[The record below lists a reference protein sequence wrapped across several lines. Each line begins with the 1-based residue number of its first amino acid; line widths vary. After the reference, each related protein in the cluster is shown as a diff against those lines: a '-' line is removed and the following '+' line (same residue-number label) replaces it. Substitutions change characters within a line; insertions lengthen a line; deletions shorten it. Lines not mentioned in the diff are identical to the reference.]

1 MTKTH
6 GHRRPKDP
14 SVGGKRSAM
23 SATEDPGPELP
34 KGLQEDESDQSE
46 YRAAATTF
54 LEGGI
59 AAISSAAKS
68 LPNGP
73 GVYRMLDRAG
83 DALYVGKARDLQK
96 RVTTY
101 TQIPRLPRRLQRMVA
116 QTVSLEVVRT
126 NTEVEA
132 LLLES
137 NLIKRLRPRYNVL
150 LRDDKSF
157 PYILITGDHPVPQIT
172 KHRGAQNREGDYY
185 GPFASAG
192 AVNRTITALER
203 AFLLRSCSDSVFASR
218 SRPCLM
224 YQIKRCSAP
233 CVDRVSQEDY
243 RSLVEQARSFL
254 TGQSTEIRQ
263 RLSEAMEEASENLD
277 FESAATY
284 RDRIRSLAHI
294 QAHQDINVEGVE
306 NADIVAAFQQAGQTC
321 IQVFFFRAGRN
332 YGNRAYYPGHDK
344 SLDAEAVLTAFVS
357 QFYENKPVPRQL
369 LVSHPLA
376 QEALIAE
383 ALSLNA
389 GHRIEILT
397 PRRGAKKK
405 LVDNAKRNA
414 EESLARRLAEN
425 NSQRRLLESMAEIFG
440 LDAPPTRIEVYDNSH
455 IQGSNPYGAM
465 IVAGPDG
472 FIKNAYRKFKIKGA
486 AVQDGATES
495 RPAVPPD
502 AHPSASLPEDGET
515 PSQGGDDYAMMREVL
530 TRRLSRAVKEDP
542 EREGGQ
548 WPDLILLDGGRGQL
562 SVGLAVLAELGLDDV
577 PIAAVAKGPDRNA
590 GRERIFLP
598 DTAPLL
604 LEARN
609 PVLYYIQR
617 LRDEAHRFAI
627 GTHRAGR
634 TKGRLRSTLDDIP
647 GIGAKR
653 KRALLHHFG
662 SASAVARAGLRDLE
676 SVDGISRTIAR
687 LVYEHFNSSS

>member
-1 MTKTH
+1 
-6 GHRRPKDP
+6 
-14 SVGGKRSAM
+14 M
-23 SATEDPGPELP
+23 SATEDPGPDLP
-34 KGLQEDESDQSE
+34 RGLREDESEQSE
-46 YRAAATTF
+46 YKAGAATS
-54 LEGGI
+54 LESGI
-59 AAISSAAKS
+59 AAIASTAKT

-73 GVYRMLDRAG
+73 GVYRMLDEAG
-83 DALYVGKARDLQK
+83 EALYVGKARDLQK
-96 RVTTY
+96 RVSTY

-157 PYILITGDHPVPQIT
+157 PYILITGDHAVPQIT
-172 KHRGAQNREGDYY
+172 KHRGAQSREGDYY

-203 AFLLRSCSDSVFASR
+203 AFLLRSCSDAVFASR

-233 CVDRVSQEDY
+233 CVDRISAEDY
-243 RSLVEQARSFL
+243 RSLVAQARSFL

-263 RLSEAMEEASENLD
+263 RLSRAMEEASESLD

-321 IQVFFFRAGRN
+321 IQIFFFRAGRN

-344 SLDAEAVLTAFVS
+344 SLDAGAVLTAFVS
-357 QFYENKPVPRQL
+357 QFYENKPVPKQL
-369 LVSHPLA
+369 LTSHPLT

-389 GHRIEILT
+389 GHKVEILT
-397 PRRGAKKK
+397 PQRGGKKK

-414 EESLARRLAEN
+414 EESLARRLAES

-440 LDAPPTRIEVYDNSH
+440 LDAPPARIEVYDNSH
-455 IQGSNPYGAM
+455 TQGSNAYGAM

-472 FIKNAYRKFKIKGA
+472 FIKNAYRKFRIKGKA
-486 AVQDGATES
+486 E
-495 RPAVPPD
+495 PD
-502 AHPSASLPEDGET
+502 TAPGT
-515 PSQGGDDYAMMREVL
+515 PSETRTDSDPTVLVTEDTDEVPRGGDDYAMMREVL
-530 TRRLSRAVKEDP
+530 TRRLSRALKEDP
-542 EREGGQ
+542 EQESGQ

-562 SVGLAVLAELGLDDV
+562 SIGLEVLAELGLDDL

-598 DTAPLL
+598 DAPPLL
-604 LEARN
+604 LEPRD

-662 SASAVARAGLRDLE
+662 SAAAVARAGLTDLE

-687 LVYEHFNSSS
+687 LVYEHFNSSA